1 MLEVTTWTFE
11 CPLVY
16 DLTPP
21 TSQLPLLVL
30 DEVQKVVRDNM
41 EPVSAIIGIAS
52 GVAGLLALTGQV
64 VGYLVDLRDHHEN
77 AQLFVLDL
85 IATFKAYEA
94 AWSQIQKWVLEAS
107 STPDAGE
114 SDTLIAQIESCLEV
128 GKAMMDI
135 IERDLDRASA
145 SSKRGIW
152 ARIGGKPRGK
162 DAIYL
167 RLHNKLLREHGDR
180 IHRQSTSLN
189 LLISVL
195 TL

>member
-1 MLEVTTWTFE
+1 
-11 CPLVY
+11 
-16 DLTPP
+16 
-21 TSQLPLLVL
+21 
-30 DEVQKVVRDNM
+30 M

-52 GVAGLLALTGQV
+52 GAAGLLALTSQV
-64 VGYLVDLRDHHEN
+64 VGYLVELRDRHEN
-77 AQLFVLDL
+77 ARLTVLDL

-94 AWSQIQKWVLEAS
+94 AWAQIQQWALQAS
-107 STPDAGE
+107 NAPLAGDSE
-114 SDTLIAQIESCLEV
+114 SLIAQIESYLEV

-135 IERDLDRASA
+135 IESDLDRASA
-145 SSKRGIW
+145 SSKRGLW
-152 ARIGGKPRGK
+152 ARMGGKPRGK

-167 RLHNKLLREHGDR
+167 LLHHKLLREHGDR

>member
-1 MLEVTTWTFE
+1 
-11 CPLVY
+11 
-16 DLTPP
+16 
-21 TSQLPLLVL
+21 
-30 DEVQKVVRDNM
+30 M

-52 GVAGLLALTGQV
+52 GVAGLLTLTGQV
-64 VGYLVDLRDHHEN
+64 VCYLVDLRDRHEN
-77 AQLFVLDL
+77 ARLLVLDL

-94 AWSQIQKWVLEAS
+94 AWSQIQKWALEAGN
-107 STPDAGE
+107 TPDAGD
-114 SDTLIAQIESCLEV
+114 SDSLIVQIESYLEV
-128 GKAMMDI
+128 GKAMMDL
-135 IERDLDRASA
+135 IESDLDRASA

-167 RLHNKLLREHGDR
+167 LLHNKLLRDHGDR

>member
-1 MLEVTTWTFE
+1 
-11 CPLVY
+11 
-16 DLTPP
+16 
-21 TSQLPLLVL
+21 
-30 DEVQKVVRDNM
+30 M

-52 GVAGLLALTGQV
+52 GVAGLLALTAQIV
-64 VGYLVDLRDHHEN
+64 EYLVEIRDRHQN
-77 AQLFVLDL
+77 ARLTVLDL

-94 AWSQIQKWVLEAS
+94 AWAQIQQWAEQTSQTTL
-107 STPDAGE
+107 AGD
-114 SDTLIAQIESCLEV
+114 SDSLVAQIESYLEV

-135 IERDLDRASA
+135 IEADLDRASA

-152 ARIGGKPRGK
+152 ARMGGKPRGK
-162 DAIYL
+162 DAMYL
-167 RLHNKLLREHGDR
+167 LLHHKLLCEHGDR